1 MSNPYP
7 YFYKYSMTASTP
19 TSMWSPLQQQVFRSL
34 WIASAISSIGTWMH
48 DVGAAWLMTTLAPNS
63 PILVALM
70 QAASS
75 LPFFLLAL
83 PAGAI
88 ADVID
93 RRKMLLWTQTW
104 MLLVATLLGI
114 LTMANITTP
123 GILLGLT
130 FAMSIGSSMNMPVW
144 QAVTPELVP
153 QEELPQAVTLSG
165 IVVNLSR
172 SIGPALAGIIIA
184 SSSIGLVFLL
194 NAATFLC
201 VIWVIYNW
209 KRSHQKSALPTER
222 VVGAIQAGVRY
233 VRHAPVFQFVI
244 YRTIAYIFFASGL
257 FALLPLL
264 GRNELKL
271 DALGYGTILGFWG
284 IGGLAGAFL
293 LPKLR
298 KQFSIDRLVAGCSAV
313 MGLMMLVLSSQ
324 RNFFLVCVVM
334 LFVGISS
341 LGVMVSLSVAAQSAV
356 PSWVKARA
364 LAVQLLVFQ
373 GSMSLGS
380 LLWGSIAQHYS
391 LSISLASAG
400 IGLLVGIVVSA
411 RYRLKC
417 SELLDLR
424 ASLHWDQPTHAF
436 EPCPNDGPVLVTLEY
451 CIDPDKAEEFTLAMQ
466 ALARIRRRDGAIQ
479 WGLYQDVSKPSRF
492 VETVLVESWAE
503 HRRQYDRITNTDK
516 VVEERVL
523 DFHIDGEP
531 PKLSEMLY
539 SKDGKRSS

>member
-1 MSNPYP
+1 MA
-7 YFYKYSMTASTP
+7 AS
-19 TSMWSPLQQQVFRSL
+19 TSMWSPLQQPVFRSL

-70 QAASS
+70 QVASS

-83 PAGAI
+83 PAGAMSMTSFAN

-104 MLLVATLLGI
+104 MLLVAALLGG
-114 LTMANITTP
+114 LTMANMTTP
-123 GILLGLT
+123 WILLGLT

-144 QAVTPELVP
+144 QAITPELVTP
-153 QEELPQAVTLSG
+153 AELPQAVTLSG

-194 NAATFLC
+194 NATTFIS

-209 KRSHQKSALPTER
+209 KRSHQESALPSER
-222 VVGAIQAGVRY
+222 VLGAIQAGIRY

-271 DALGYGTILGFWG
+271 DALGYGVILGFWG

-341 LGVMVSLSVAAQSAV
+341 LGVMVSLNVAAQSAV

-364 LAVQLLVFQ
+364 LAVQLLIFQ

-380 LLWGSIAQHYS
+380 LLWGTIAQHYS

-400 IGLLVGIVVSA
+400 IGLLLGIVVTA
-411 RYRLKC
+411 KYRLKC

-436 EPCPNDGPVLVTLEY
+436 EPCSNDGPVLVTLEY
-451 CIDPDKAEEFTLAMQ
+451 YIDPEKAEEFTLAMQ
-466 ALARIRRRDGAIQ
+466 TLARVRRRDGAIQ
-479 WGLYQDVSKPSRF
+479 WGLYQDVSDPSRF
-492 VETVLVESWAE
+492 VETILVDSWAE
-503 HRRQYDRITNTDK
+503 HRRQYNRVTNSDK
-516 VVEERVL
+516 LVEERVL
-523 DFHIDGEP
+523 AFHIHEEP
-531 PKLSEMLY
+531 PKLSEMVY
-539 SKDGKRSS
+539 SKDGKRPSLNCD